1 MRKSELE
8 TEKMALKRTRA
19 ESSKEKELESFETPL
34 VKRLKNIKD
43 AKVQETSWAHIWAE
57 IKEWAY
63 ENARMTTKGEK
74 INHNTIMKYM
84 NTPFI
89 VSFGGTKEMI
99 VKFIINRYHN
109 GNLTLTNQ

>member
-19 ESSKEKELESFETPL
+19 TSSKEKELESFKTPL

-43 AKVQETSWAHIWAE
+43 AKVRETSWGRIWAE

-63 ENARMTTKGEK
+63 ENARMIAEGEK
-74 INHNTIMKYM
+74 INHNTIMNYM

-89 VSFGGTKEMI
+89 ASLEGLK
-99 VKFIINRYHN
+99 K
-109 GNLTLTNQ
+109 